1 MGHGQTGTHGVV
13 RLPGTGVFMAAASL
27 ATFAVLRFRPDPATW
42 ESMLL
47 MWARSL
53 TPVAP
58 CGLPPALGYR
68 RTTWTAGVGLGAATV
83 GASLVAGLLG
93 PIAIFV
99 CALVVS
105 LPAWIAGWWLAR
117 RA

>member
-1 MGHGQTGTHGVV
+1 M
-13 RLPGTGVFMAAASL
+13 RLPGAGVLWLPAGLVA
-27 ATFAVLRFRPDPATW
+27 FAVLRFRPDPATW

-58 CGLPPALGYR
+58 CGLPLALCCR
-68 RTTWTAGVGLGAATV
+68 RTAWA
-83 GASLVAGLLG
+83 VA
-93 PIAIFV
+93 I
-99 CALVVS
+99 S
-105 LPAWIAGWWLAR
+105 LPARIAGWWLAR